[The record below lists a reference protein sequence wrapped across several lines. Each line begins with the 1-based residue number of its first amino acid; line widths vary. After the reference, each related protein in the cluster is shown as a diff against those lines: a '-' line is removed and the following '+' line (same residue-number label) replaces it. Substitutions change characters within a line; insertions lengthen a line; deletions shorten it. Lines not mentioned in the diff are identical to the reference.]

1 MNQQSPAFL
10 EALGFLQHPIGLK
23 CPEDVKTRIA
33 LLKVPDD
40 EFGTGTNTGR
50 GGGSSGGSVR
60 QFPDGMGQRR
70 GGGWGSGGGG
80 GSGGGSGGGGGGGNR
95 WGTGG
100 SGGGTGGWGR
110 DSSGGGGGRGGSG
123 SGFSSGY
130 RPSGGWQ
137 KPVSLAP
144 TVSNAPPPPSFGH
157 RGGGGGGRGR
167 GGGPRFGN
175 RSRTDATTED
185 RMMDRIREKM
195 NKFSVLTYDATKAW
209 LSQLLDSGDTEFLTD
224 FITLVFEKASSEPPF
239 CALYAQLLS
248 ELCGAF
254 PHLVVELQRIF
265 KDFMSVFVAGEP
277 EVGTAE
283 YMAFVALRER
293 RRFRRGYATF
303 IGEVAKRGVGLTPN
317 DVCQTC
323 GIIIDQIKI
332 ARIQEDKGLLCEE
345 YADCLTALVRSCL
358 ELIRTGFQPVL
369 LSRVRESMVRTPE
382 TVSLTHKAR
391 FALMDVSD
399 LFN

>member
-1 MNQQSPAFL
+1 
-10 EALGFLQHPIGLK
+10 
-23 CPEDVKTRIA
+23 
-33 LLKVPDD
+33 
-40 EFGTGTNTGR
+40 
-50 GGGSSGGSVR
+50 
-60 QFPDGMGQRR
+60 
-70 GGGWGSGGGG
+70 
-80 GSGGGSGGGGGGGNR
+80 
-95 WGTGG
+95 
-100 SGGGTGGWGR
+100 
-110 DSSGGGGGRGGSG
+110 
-123 SGFSSGY
+123 
-130 RPSGGWQ
+130 
-137 KPVSLAP
+137 
-144 TVSNAPPPPSFGH
+144 
-157 RGGGGGGRGR
+157 
-167 GGGPRFGN
+167 
-175 RSRTDATTED
+175 
-185 RMMDRIREKM
+185 MMDRIREKM

-303 IGEVAKRGVGLTPN
+303 IGEV
-317 DVCQTC
+317 
-323 GIIIDQIKI
+323 
-332 ARIQEDKGLLCEE
+332 DKGLLCEE